1 MPVEMCYLEAKQ
13 LHLQA
18 HFKNLA
24 LISGTWVRA
33 CQTCQRSIKIDKP
46 YKSTKIHVMQAK
58 LTLRV
63 EEAVIRQ
70 AKLLAKRRGTSVSRI
85 FGDFIS
91 AQTEDLPSA
100 EDLDLPP
107 ITAAMLGSISNYD
120 LDISEKDYYQHLE
133 DKHL

>member
-1 MPVEMCYLEAKQ
+1 
-13 LHLQA
+13 
-18 HFKNLA
+18 
-24 LISGTWVRA
+24 
-33 CQTCQRSIKIDKP
+33 
-46 YKSTKIHVMQAK
+46 MQAK

-100 EDLDLPP
+100 EDLALPP

-120 LDISEKDYYQHLE
+120 LDISEKDYYKHLE
-133 DKHL
+133 DKNL